1 MVGPD
6 TVAIAALHRLRY
18 YVTYIARPEL
28 GQRKCLAASQQPQTA
43 ESWLPAGSPAPPLPL
58 PLPLCQQRI
67 KPAQLLRSRPGEL
80 LLLSRLCV
88 PDFDFYLP
96 CMQRRC
102 CSAAD
107 PILTTGKMHTTE
119 HAPDMPQYDMAHQ
132 RPPVWCRDMP
142 AHLNGLAGLACCRGR
157 PRRGPAASQQ
167 AVCERGAGR
176 KAPTNHQLQQVT
188 PACASANKASCS
200 AAQLSLNN
208 LSLYNLSVIIS
219 YEKTPPCYLIH
230 AGTYAACCTLHR
242 VCPTRKAVQSS
253 PG

>member
-43 ESWLPAGSPAPPLPL
+43 ESWLPAGPLLHLPL

-107 PILTTGKMHTTE
+107 PILTTGKCTRQNTPG
-119 HAPDMPQYDMAHQ
+119 HA
-132 RPPVWCRDMP
+132 
-142 AHLNGLAGLACCRGR
+142 
-157 PRRGPAASQQ
+157 
-167 AVCERGAGR
+167 
-176 KAPTNHQLQQVT
+176 T
-188 PACASANKASCS
+188 
-200 AAQLSLNN
+200 
-208 LSLYNLSVIIS
+208 I
-219 YEKTPPCYLIH
+219 
-230 AGTYAACCTLHR
+230 
-242 VCPTRKAVQSS
+242 
-253 PG
+253 